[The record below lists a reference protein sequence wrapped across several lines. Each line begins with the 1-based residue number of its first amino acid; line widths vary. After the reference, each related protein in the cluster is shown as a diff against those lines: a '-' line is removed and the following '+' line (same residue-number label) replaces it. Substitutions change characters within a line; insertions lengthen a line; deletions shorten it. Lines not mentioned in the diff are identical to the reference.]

1 MSNVSYDLDTSGG
14 LMPLIRALIKPPDE
28 DLNASKP
35 KKPQHPYYKRP
46 GKGHNHDSCDACREG
61 GDLICCDRCPAS
73 FHLGCYDP
81 PLEENDIPAGS
92 WLCRECKAGDEKQGV
107 VRSIRLQSPTEKTEG
122 EKKSRSLRNSRTNSL
137 NKKKVKDDNKE
148 KEKEKENEEV
158 KEKEKEPEPGKE
170 LSPMEILV
178 KAAKVMNPKQFELP
192 REMKIPCN
200 FPGTEKD
207 GKSSS
212 GIVTV
217 DAWGCVPLP
226 ARSCFVC
233 RGTCKMAPLLQC
245 DYCPLLF
252 HQDCLEPPLTSLP
265 TGRWMCPNHVEQ
277 YIDWKLVSSISAT
290 ERAALWD
297 KFNEPVDQDA
307 IKCAF
312 IRRARTYRPAFR
324 IKVPLSS
331 RGRVVVPSMVRA
343 HYSRPPPLLP
353 PPLLPSR
360 RDYVR
365 CTNVIRKLK
374 SGGDY
379 CDSEG
384 EAPYKICM
392 NLSCPQYS
400 GGECPLDTPK
410 LKGATNEDADED
422 LKEIEDRQKVTA
434 AESNNEKNNAS
445 EASDIDC
452 DLEKITVKKRK
463 VSSEIASNKRMKLE
477 KLQLKEEEGVQELLD
492 AVEEQLEQI
501 DDRLVKL
508 LAWQRLQ
515 QIAAGEAVSGRWRHA
530 PPPGQVG
537 RAAIALSSASRAS
550 LAKLGV
556 KTVPLP
562 SDLLAREDR
571 DRIARLVFGAAPA
584 PPPEPAPRDRLANS
598 LVRAVLCHVKSL
610 DGEGN
615 STLSSTVAM
624 RGSSLVA
631 GVDSACDLRLDPVC
645 CKVSEIH
652 ARIFS
657 DEVTGHFE
665 LINYSEWGTR
675 VNGVVYAADVSQTR
689 GQEEDD
695 RAEALRD
702 IVRSRGV
709 KLPRISGPLTEAA
722 SGGRCSC
729 SWKGAAPGEGGAWE
743 GSALLPH
750 GALIQFGCQM
760 YVFSI
765 TDHKTS

>member
-46 GKGHNHDSCDACREG
+46 GKGHNHDSCDACGEG

-81 PLEENDIPAGS
+81 PLEEDDIPAGS
-92 WLCRECKAGDEKQGV
+92 WLCRECKAGDEKGV
-107 VRSIRLQSPTEKTEG
+107 IRSNRVQSPTDKTEG

-137 NKKKVKDDNKE
+137 NKKKGKDEIKE
-148 KEKEKENEEV
+148 KEIEEV
-158 KEKEKEPEPGKE
+158 KEKDKDSEPGKE
-170 LSPMEILV
+170 LTPMEILV

-192 REMKIPCN
+192 REMRIPCN

-212 GIVTV
+212 GIITV

-226 ARSCFVC
+226 AKSCFVC

-252 HQDCLEPPLTSLP
+252 HQDCLDPPLTALP

-297 KFNEPVDQDA
+297 KFSEPVDQDA

-353 PPLLPSR
+353 SR

-365 CTNVIRKLK
+365 CTNVIRNLK
-374 SGGDY
+374 AGGDY
-379 CDSEG
+379 CDSEDG
-384 EAPYKICM
+384 EPYKICM

-400 GGECPLDTPK
+400 GGECPLDSPK

-422 LKEIEDRQKVTA
+422 LKEIEDSQKI
-434 AESNNEKNNAS
+434 EKNNAS
-445 EASDIDC
+445 DTSDIDS
-452 DLEKITVKKRK
+452 DLEKITVRKRK
-463 VSSEIASNKRMKLE
+463 VSSEEGANKRMKLE
-477 KLQLKEEEGVQELLD
+477 KLQLKEEEGVKELLD

-515 QIAAGEAVSGRWRHA
+515 QIAAGETVSGRWRHF

-537 RAAIALSSASRAS
+537 RAAVALSSASRAS

-571 DRIARLVFGAAPA
+571 DRIARLVWGSAPA
-584 PPPEPAPRDRLANS
+584 PPPAPAPREQLANS
-598 LVRAVLCHVKSL
+598 LVRAVLCQVKSL

-615 STLSSTVAM
+615 STLTSTVAM

-631 GVDSACDLRLDPVC
+631 GVDSVCDLRLDPVC

-675 VNGVVYAADVSQTR
+675 VNGVLYATDVTQTR
-689 GQEEDD
+689 IADEDD
-695 RAEALRD
+695 ERTEDLRE
-702 IVRSRGV
+702 IVRGRRGRMT
-709 KLPRISGPLTEAA
+709 RISGPLTEAT
-722 SGGRCSC
+722 SGGGCSC
-729 SWKGAAPGEGGAWE
+729 SMKGAAPGEGGAWE

-765 TDHKTS
+765 TDYKTS